1 MNWNSE
7 DRTKDKDLES
17 LDPAMKQ
24 ALSDF
29 KASVHAWGE
38 AEFHRVRTQRATVV
52 RRTWRLAAGW
62 AMACVVLAG
71 SVSGGVYEIHKR
83 HVDAVAAAQREAEQQ
98 KVLAAQKARQQAQQ
112 DEEMLASVDK
122 AVSREVPSAMEPLA
136 VLGESDSEQQ

>member
-7 DRTKDKDLES
+7 DSANDKDLES

-62 AMACVVLAG
+62 AVACVVLAG
-71 SVSGGVYEIHKR
+71 SVSGGVYTIHQR
-83 HVDAVAAAQREAEQQ
+83 HIEAQAAAQREAEQQ
-98 KVLAAQKARQQAQQ
+98 RIMAAQKARQQAQQ

-122 AVSREVPSAMEPLA
+122 TVSREVPSAMEPLA
-136 VLGESDSEQQ
+136 FLGEADSEQQ